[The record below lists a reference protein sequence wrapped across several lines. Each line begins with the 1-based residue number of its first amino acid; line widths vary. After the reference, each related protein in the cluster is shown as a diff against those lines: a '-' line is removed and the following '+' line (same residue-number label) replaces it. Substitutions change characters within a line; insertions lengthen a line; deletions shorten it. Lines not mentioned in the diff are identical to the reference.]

1 MRVKYAGRMGIALPL
16 AEMTVE
22 EKLDVMERIW
32 DDLTSKGNDWAPP
45 DWHAVVLALR
55 QKGIDDGTDELI
67 DLDTAWADLT
77 AKRKV

>member
-1 MRVKYAGRMGIALPL
+1 MSLMRVKYAGRMGIALPL

-22 EKLDVMERIW
+22 EKLDVMERIG

-55 QKGIDDGTDELI
+55 
-67 DLDTAWADLT
+67 
-77 AKRKV
+77 